1 MDCTKHRRMLLVYV
15 DGETTPFESEA
26 VEAHLKKCSSCR
38 HELSELYTLSS
49 MVKETYSKTE
59 DIDFTSSIM
68 ASVMADSGEAVY
80 KETKSRKKI
89 IGFGSLAAALVAGLM
104 AFAVM
109 TPTEQE
115 QLAAGNEKLER
126 YVFEHV
132 AGIDDSAADLHDIGV
147 VSFGR

>member
-1 MDCTKHRRMLLVYV
+1 MDCTKHRRMFSVYV
-15 DGETTPFESEA
+15 DDECSSFESEA
-26 VEAHLKKCSSCR
+26 VEAHLKKCPPCR
-38 HELSELYTLSS
+38 NDLSQLYTLSS
-49 MVKETYSKTE
+49 MVKEAYSKTE

-68 ASVMADSGEAVY
+68 ASVMADTGEAVY

-89 IGFGSLAAALVAGLM
+89 IGFGSVAAALVAGLM

-109 TPTEQE
+109 TPSEQE

-132 AGIDDSAADLHDIGV
+132 ASTYDGAADLDDIGV